1 MAMATHTREPSAVQ
15 PDPRVARAAQG
26 DRKAAQALL
35 SELLPRVRN
44 LVRYLVWSDADV
56 DDVVQLVLVE
66 LLRAFGNYRGE
77 GSLNAFADRITVRV
91 ALHFVRKRRSEKQR
105 RSALSPELHLVTPL
119 HDGPDDYTLR
129 RQLVH
134 CLDELPEGQR
144 QAVVLHHVLGQ
155 SVPELA
161 ESLQVPFE
169 TARSRL
175 RLGMERLRGMLKRGG
190 NQ

>member
-1 MAMATHTREPSAVQ
+1 MARATRTREPSSDS
-15 PDPRVARAAQG
+15 PDPRVARAAAG
-26 DRKAAQALL
+26 DRAAAQALL

-44 LVRYLVWSDADV
+44 LVRYLVWSDADA

-66 LLRAFGNYRGE
+66 LLRSFANYRGE
-77 GSLNAFADRITVRV
+77 GALTAFTDRITVRV

-105 RSALSPELHLVTPL
+105 TSALSPELHLVS
-119 HDGPDDYTLR
+119 GGNVGADDYTLR

-134 CLDELPEGQR
+134 HLDELPEGQR

-161 ESLQVPFE
+161 ETLQIPFE

-175 RLGMERLRGMLKRGG
+175 RLGMEKLRSFLVPGG
-190 NQ
+190 AP